1 MHSRLL
7 SRRKSKTGSPRIVV
21 DTSVLVA
28 GVSGFR
34 KPYVPGR
41 NPSADVL
48 YAWAAKRSFVWLVTE
63 DILDEYKEILNRLR
77 VRHSL
82 IGAVINLIRERAEY
96 VEVRESIALSPDPG
110 DDKFCLCAEQGRAG
124 FIVTLNPADFPQ
136 ARLRAAVVSPGGIVL

>member
-1 MHSRLL
+1 M
-7 SRRKSKTGSPRIVV
+7 
-21 DTSVLVA
+21 
-28 GVSGFR
+28 
-34 KPYVPGR
+34 
-41 NPSADVL
+41 
-48 YAWAAKRSFVWLVTE
+48 
-63 DILDEYKEILNRLR
+63 DEYKEILNRLR